1 MYQWDWEKIMDTLHN
16 DITIVDKHG
25 VIVYING
32 ALEEVYSVSKSY
44 LLGKTVDEMERGRI
58 FFPSAAKAVFR
69 TGKKETLIQES
80 STGNKVFVTAT
91 PFYDEAGELL
101 YVVCC
106 ANDITEL
113 LQLREHLQIVEREME
128 SVKEELDKLRS
139 HQSLTEIPWSSQA
152 MVKVENTIRKVA
164 EIDVSVLLTGES
176 GVGKTTFAR
185 QLHRLSSRKGR
196 PFVEINCGSIP
207 ESLLE
212 SELFGFEPGAFS
224 GASQRGKK
232 GLVEQAEGGTLFLDE
247 IGELPLKLQV
257 KLLMLIQEKTF
268 YRVGGTTPKKV
279 DFRLVAATNVNL
291 LEQVD
296 RGEFRQDLYFRLIVF
311 PINIPPLRE
320 RTEDIL
326 GMLLSFLDRFNQLY
340 KKKLVLHQRAIDK
353 LLAYPWPGNVRELEH
368 MVQRLVLTVDDG
380 VITADDLPE
389 GIGGNHQVPS
399 LVEQS
404 NQNLPQTLREVE
416 RRMLQQAYR
425 ECSSTTEMAKVL
437 GISQPSVVRKLKQY
451 KPLFESE

>member
-1 MYQWDWEKIMDTLHN
+1 MYSWDWEKIMDTLHN
-16 DITIVDKHG
+16 DITIVDKNG

-32 ALEEVYSVSKSY
+32 ALEEVYSVSKHY
-44 LLGKTVDEMERGRI
+44 LLGKTVDDMEKGRI

-69 TGKKETLIQES
+69 SGKKETLIQES
-80 STGNKVFVTAT
+80 GTGNKVFVTAT
-91 PFYDEAGELL
+91 PFYDEAGELM

-113 LQLREHLQIVEREME
+113 LQLREHLQTVEKEME
-128 SVKEELDKLRS
+128 TVKEELDKLRNT
-139 HQSLTEIPWSSQA
+139 QSLTDIPWSSQC

-185 QLHRLSSRKGR
+185 QLHHQSSRKGK

-224 GASQRGKK
+224 GASQKGKK
-232 GLVEQAEGGTLFLDE
+232 GLVEQAEKGTLFLDE
-247 IGELPLKLQV
+247 IGELPMKLQV
-257 KLLMLIQEKTF
+257 KLLTLIQEKTF

-279 DFRLVAATNVNL
+279 DFRLVAATNVDL
-291 LEQVD
+291 LEKVE

-311 PINIPPLRE
+311 PISIPPLRE
-320 RTEDIL
+320 RSEDIL
-326 GMLLSFLDRFNQLY
+326 RMLLSFLDRFNQLY
-340 KKKLVLHQRAIDK
+340 DRRLVLHQRAIDK
-353 LLAYPWPGNVRELEH
+353 LLAYRWPGNVRELEH
-368 MVQRLVLTVDDG
+368 MVQRLVLTVDDSI
-380 VITADDLPE
+380 ITVDDLPE
-389 GIGGNHQVPS
+389 SIVGKAQTP
-399 LVEQS
+399 LPEQA
-404 NQNLPQTLREVE
+404 NRTLPETLREVE
-416 RRMLQQAYR
+416 RMLLQQAYQD
-425 ECSSTTEMAKVL
+425 CKSTTEMAKVL

-451 KPLFESE
+451 KSLFESE